1 MGSSRRGPDTLGHE
15 VTNRFGLRPG
25 RVGQIQQGRALRTT
39 SGTKTPGVLQGVGPQ
54 EARGKT
60 PWIFSLVSAPS
71 RGADPCLGKG
81 AGGGGLR
88 AAQIPSEEMHS
99 HWNPSAHRSLA
110 GLWGD
115 IGGDGVQLSRSVGNR
130 GHKCKTRHPWHRPG
144 EVGSEASVW
153 SWPGGNLACPSGG
166 ATDAWELREGM
177 PLTQM
182 LHKMWP

>member
-1 MGSSRRGPDTLGHE
+1 MGSSGRGPDTLGHG
-15 VTNRFGLRPG
+15 VRDGFGLRPG
-25 RVGQIQQGRALRTT
+25 RVGQIQQDNALRAT
-39 SGTKTPGVLQGVGPQ
+39 SGTKTPGVLEGGWGPRRP
-54 EARGKT
+54 RGKI
-60 PWIFSLVSAPS
+60 PWIVSLLSAPS
-71 RGADPCLGKG
+71 RGG
-81 AGGGGLR
+81 GGGGLEP
-88 AAQIPSEEMHS
+88 AQIPSEEMHS

-115 IGGDGVQLSRSVGNR
+115 IGGDGVQLSRSVGKG

-166 ATDAWELREGM
+166 ATDAWGLREGM

-182 LHKMWP
+182 LHNMWP